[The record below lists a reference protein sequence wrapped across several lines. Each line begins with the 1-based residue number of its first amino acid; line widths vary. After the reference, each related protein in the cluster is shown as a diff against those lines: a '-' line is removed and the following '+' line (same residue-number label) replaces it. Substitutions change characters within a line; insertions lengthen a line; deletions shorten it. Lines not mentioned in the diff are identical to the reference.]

1 MAEGGPVERGKHKK
15 STSGLFLSLRLTKT
29 CSGNWSTMVPP
40 GYPGQSLAIPGR
52 LASHNVGIALRH
64 LATHLYDTYSQCQNH
79 FPPKLHTLVNLVRL
93 LVCNFK
99 LFNFYPVSQLVG
111 LAEYRTREASSYR
124 KPNLLADQII
134 TNFIFQ
140 QMGRPVYICSQQRRP
155 SRWYLGKFCDALK
168 IFDILFL
175 LLLLLA

>member
-1 MAEGGPVERGKHKK
+1 MVIEVFWSNLASLTLRIQRYKIKMAEGGSVEPGKHKK
-15 STSGLFLSLRLTKT
+15 STPGLFPSLRLTKT

-99 LFNFYPVSQLVG
+99 LFYISLISQLDNP
-111 LAEYRTREASSYR
+111 EAQDRVVVRHPAAGFSPYFCAYLY
-124 KPNLLADQII
+124 LLNIHD
-134 TNFIFQ
+134 
-140 QMGRPVYICSQQRRP
+140 
-155 SRWYLGKFCDALK
+155 
-168 IFDILFL
+168 
-175 LLLLLA
+175 

>member
-64 LATHLYDTYSQCQNH
+64 LATHLYDTYSQCQNI
-79 FPPKLHTLVNLVRL
+79 FPPKLHNLVNLVRL
-93 LVCNFK
+93 LVCNFE
-99 LFNFYPVSQLVG
+99 LFYISPISQLDNP
-111 LAEYRTREASSYR
+111 EAQDKVVVRHPAAGFSPYFCAYLYLLYSRLR
-124 KPNLLADQII
+124 KKGHRQVQY
-134 TNFIFQ
+134 FQ
-140 QMGRPVYICSQQRRP
+140 HSP
-155 SRWYLGKFCDALK
+155 S
-168 IFDILFL
+168 L
-175 LLLLLA
+175 LLNSNNRKG

>member
-40 GYPGQSLAIPGR
+40 GNTGQSLAIPGR

-64 LATHLYDTYSQCQNH
+64 LATHLYDTYSQCQNL
-79 FPPKLHTLVNLVRL
+79 FPPKLHNLVNLVRL

-99 LFNFYPVSQLVG
+99 LFNFYPISQLDNP
-111 LAEYRTREASSYR
+111 EAQDRVVVRHPAAGFSPYFCAYFYLLYSRLR
-124 KPNLLADQII
+124 KKGHRQVKY
-134 TNFIFQ
+134 FQ
-140 QMGRPVYICSQQRRP
+140 H
-155 SRWYLGKFCDALK
+155 SRS
-168 IFDILFL
+168 L
-175 LLLLLA
+175 LLLLQTTEKAKERSRLL

>member
-40 GYPGQSLAIPGR
+40 GNTGQSLAIPGR

-64 LATHLYDTYSQCQNH
+64 LATHLYDTYSQCQNI
-79 FPPKLHTLVNLVRL
+79 FPPKLHNLVNLVRL

-99 LFNFYPVSQLVG
+99 LFYFS
-111 LAEYRTREASSYR
+111 
-124 KPNLLADQII
+124 
-134 TNFIFQ
+134 
-140 QMGRPVYICSQQRRP
+140 
-155 SRWYLGKFCDALK
+155 
-168 IFDILFL
+168 LFL
-175 LLLLLA
+175 NWTSRKLKTGLLYVIQLPDFHRIFAHICISFIRD